1 MQRGERFLNNADHF
15 RNVMEADVWEFIH
28 EQQSGRC
35 HISVGRSLFGSR
47 RLVALRRQV
56 VSAGGVSY
64 QTTTM
69 CDDPFPRPH
78 RSTTLTVR

>member
-1 MQRGERFLNNADHF
+1 VRGERFLNNADHF
-15 RNVMEADVWEFIH
+15 RNVIETDVWEFIH
-28 EQQSGRC
+28 ERQLAGGC

-47 RLVALRRQV
+47 RSVALRSQV

-69 CDDPFPRPH
+69 YDDP
-78 RSTTLTVR
+78 LL